1 MHLLALLAML
11 EIQGTTESLALKV
24 HKVTLESVVSKASAE
39 SVVSQ
44 VMMGSMA

>member
-1 MHLLALLAML
+1 MHLLALLVTL
-11 EIQGTTESLALKV
+11 EIQGTMENQALKV
-24 HKVTLESVVSKASAE
+24 HKVSLESVVSKASAE